1 MDTFDRPCQFEKGG
15 QGRLPRCQMH
25 DRLAVWGPPVNL
37 FDFNGL
43 RRFWRARLPNCQI
56 ANGPVREA
64 AFPKAQGKLPN
75 LKRDGS
81 QKVWSAQRR
90 SRSPPEQQTACGR
103 EGPWT
108 QRPAARIAGREQ
120 MRVQKT
126 SGTNSRQ
133 SPTWGLMRQVK
144 DADSGAKDRPKCESL
159 LKAVRPVEDGVRR
172 IVLSF
177 SPRRVKPHL
186 SFLGLGDRQTEL
198 VVDISF
204 LWIVDH

>member
-1 MDTFDRPCQFEKGG
+1 
-15 QGRLPRCQMH
+15 
-25 DRLAVWGPPVNL
+25 
-37 FDFNGL
+37 
-43 RRFWRARLPNCQI
+43 
-56 ANGPVREA
+56 
-64 AFPKAQGKLPN
+64 
-75 LKRDGS
+75 
-81 QKVWSAQRR
+81 
-90 SRSPPEQQTACGR
+90 
-103 EGPWT
+103 
-108 QRPAARIAGREQ
+108 
-120 MRVQKT
+120 
-126 SGTNSRQ
+126 
-133 SPTWGLMRQVK
+133 MRQVK